1 MSLKSIFVVLTLT
14 LTTAGF
20 ALADSIFSLASPAML
35 GTHKMKPG
43 QYGVRVKK
51 DQAVITDPDG
61 KTFSMPVKVEEG
73 DMKFEI
79 TLASTSSKTGVDLVT
94 EIDLGGSKTK
104 LMFAQ

>member
-1 MSLKSIFVVLTLT
+1 MSLKSIFVVFALT

-35 GTHKMKPG
+35 GARKLKAG
-43 QYGVRVKK
+43 QYEVKIKK
-51 DQAVITDPDG
+51 DQAVFTDPDG
-61 KTFSMPVKVEEG
+61 KTFSMPVKVEESAT
-73 DMKFEI
+73 KFDI
-79 TLASTSSKTGVDLVT
+79 TVASTSSKAGVDLVT